1 MLDVVPVLVTGAA
14 WLLVDVGRFAT
25 EFLSEHLLEGCF
37 GDGDLSD
44 GFVVVLSCRDA
55 TVGTDGFL
63 GRPNELETFVD
74 SWFATALGVIVNY

>member
-44 GFVVVLSCRDA
+44 GFVVVLS
-55 TVGTDGFL
+55 
-63 GRPNELETFVD
+63 
-74 SWFATALGVIVNY
+74 